1 MTDSESAIGRLF
13 TAVLW
18 IVLLA
23 VLASVLVSAAATVGV
38 IDTGPDDGTV
48 DTPDPLPNWPFVW
61 EVPIG
66 DDPSVDPEPDPD
78 PDEGDVGD
86 PVRED
91 PGTTSVE
98 VDDET
103 VTSDGTEERVHE
115 RVNAIRADHG
125 LSEVGHDDG
134 IASIARTH
142 SHDMGEREYFSHVS
156 PEGETP
162 ADRFGDLHP
171 GECRAVGENLALVG
185 TAGTEDA
192 DEIAERIVEGWMDS
206 EDHRENILTARWDD
220 QGIGIYIVGE
230 RAYATQK
237 FCDRG

>member
-1 MTDSESAIGRLF
+1 
-13 TAVLW
+13 
-18 IVLLA
+18 VLLA

-38 IDTGPDDGTV
+38 IDTGPDDETV
-48 DTPDPLPNWPFVW
+48 DTPDPLPDWSFVW
-61 EVPIG
+61 EVPIS
-66 DDPSVDPEPDPD
+66 DDPRVDPEPEPD
-78 PDEGDVGD
+78 PDEGDVDD
-86 PVRED
+86 PARED

-98 VDDET
+98 VEDET
-103 VTSDGTEERVHE
+103 VTSDGIEERVHE
-115 RVNAIRADHG
+115 RDNAIRADRG
-125 LSEVGHDDG
+125 LSEVGHDE

-156 PEGETP
+156 PKGKTP

-171 GECRAVGENLALVG
+171 AECRAVGENLALVG
-185 TAGTEDA
+185 TAGAKDA

-220 QGIGIYIVGE
+220 QGIGIYIVDD